1 MEEYIEQYR
10 KNGGYIKTL
19 RKHIGHAPIITI
31 GVGVIIENNNGEILL
46 QKRKDNGK
54 WAIIGGGMEILFTQ
68 ILLFLGHKRITE
80 I

>member
-31 GVGVIIENNNGEILL
+31 GVGVIIENNNGEIL
-46 QKRKDNGK
+46 QYNKEHNISYTPWGINQEQEKNIR
-54 WAIIGGGMEILFTQ
+54 
-68 ILLFLGHKRITE
+68 R
-80 I
+80 